1 MSLCLCL
8 NRFLQLLVVSPHR
21 SDSVV
26 VDVGIPPQLGGFI
39 LDLGEVIVGVEASEV
54 EMAVTCR
61 GQSEVVDELRV
72 LFDSRVNLT
81 VPEYVYLIS
90 RTLFGP
96 HSEFLNK

>member
-1 MSLCLCL
+1 
-8 NRFLQLLVVSPHR
+8 
-21 SDSVV
+21 
-26 VDVGIPPQLGGFI
+26 
-39 LDLGEVIVGVEASEV
+39 
-54 EMAVTCR
+54 MAVTCR